1 MAKKSTLLKLT
12 PEAKVGLFVLLGI
25 ILLVYMSLRIGGI
38 KFGRA
43 EGYTLTVNFDSA
55 AGLDKDAA
63 VRVAGV
69 EVGRVKEITLKD
81 SKAHLVLEIKD
92 GVRIGKDF
100 TAMLTTKGLL
110 GEKYLELVPGSPTS
124 PPLKDGEEITH
135 TTSYADMDKLIT
147 ILSDVSKDI
156 KSVTS
161 SLSKVLGGPE
171 GEHTLKNI
179 VQNIEELTFRVNKIV
194 AKNDEQITNVMRN
207 LDKFTELLKNEGP
220 GITEEIK
227 LAAKNFNDAVT
238 KTSGNLNSMIDEN
251 RGNLKEGVEN
261 LRVASLRLQEAM
273 DNINKVTKEVGPE
286 IRDTFQSVNNI
297 TKKIDKGE
305 GTIGKLINDPTLHD
319 NINKTVTGI
328 NTYIER
334 TENFH
339 TFIGYRGEYLLK
351 KVPGVTEAGSKNN
364 NTKSYFS
371 LRIQPKADKYYLLE
385 IIDDPRGKR
394 KTEQKDITSGTTTTT
409 TTETTTS
416 NALKFSAQ
424 IAKNFKGVV
433 LRGGI
438 IESTGGAGIDYFL
451 FKNRLK
457 LTFEAFDFNKKG
469 NAHLKASAT
478 MYLGKYFFLTGG
490 WDDFASR
497 NGTSSSFVGGGFQFE
512 DEDLKYLLSSAPSLA
527 SAAR

>member
-1 MAKKSTLLKLT
+1 MPKRSTLLKLS

-43 EGYTLTVNFDSA
+43 EGYTITVNFDSA
-55 AGLDKDAA
+55 AGLDKDAS

-69 EVGRVKEITLKD
+69 EVGRVKEITLKN
-81 SKAHLVLEIKD
+81 SKAHLILEIKH
-92 GVRIGKDF
+92 GIKIGKDF

-110 GEKYLELVPGSPTS
+110 GEKYLELVPGSPS
-124 PPLKDGEEITH
+124 APPLKDGDEITH
-135 TTSYADMDKLIT
+135 TTSYADMDKLVT
-147 ILSDVSKDI
+147 ILSDVSKDV
-156 KSVTS
+156 KSVTD

-171 GEHTLKNI
+171 GEQTLRNI
-179 VQNIEELTFRVNKIV
+179 VKNIEELSFRVNSIV
-194 AKNDEQITNVMRN
+194 AKNDEQLTNVFKN
-207 LDKFTELLKNEGP
+207 LDQFTALLKNEGP
-220 GITEEIK
+220 GITDEIK
-227 LAAKNFNDAVT
+227 LAAKNLNEAVL
-238 KTSGNLNSMIDEN
+238 KTSSNLNSMIDDN

-261 LRVASLRLQEAM
+261 LKVASLKLQEAM
-273 DNINKVTKEVGPE
+273 DNINKVTKEIGPG
-286 IRDTFQSVNNI
+286 INDTVNSVNNI

-305 GTIGKLINDPTLHD
+305 GTLGKLINDPTLHD

-339 TFIGYRGEYLLK
+339 TFIGYRGEYLLR
-351 KVPGVTEAGSKNN
+351 KVPGVTEAGSKTK

-385 IIDDPRGKR
+385 VIDDPRGKR
-394 KTEQKDITSGTTTTT
+394 KTEQKNITSGATTTT
-409 TTETTTS
+409 TTETLTS

-424 IAKNFKGVV
+424 IAKSFKGVV

-438 IESTGGAGIDYFL
+438 IESTGGAGLDYFL

-457 LTFEAFDFNKKG
+457 FTFEAFDFNKKG

-478 MYLGKYFFLTGG
+478 YYMGKYFFLTGG

-497 NGTSSSFVGGGFQFE
+497 NGTGSSFVGGGFQF
-512 DEDLKYLLSSAPSLA
+512 DDDDLKYLLGSAPSLA